1 MVTKADAPAAP
12 QPGGGVDFLVSY
24 IETDEEWA
32 AWIAWQLEEAGF
44 RVRFEAWDLSV
55 GMHRTG
61 EQHRALVEAKRIVA
75 VVSASYLASKR
86 KAPEWQAALA
96 ESLPGDRPK
105 LLPIRVED
113 FSLQGLLLDRVS
125 ADLFG
130 IDETTARERLLAA
143 VHGAKKPEYVPA
155 FPGKPDIGVG
165 RKAPYFPGQYQE
177 RGSAWP
183 PGRSPFP
190 GLAAFDASLAAVFRG
205 RDADIRR
212 LVDTLTSP
220 AGDST
225 GLVAVVGQSG
235 CGKSSLVAAGLV
247 PTVTEDPYHWLVVPS
262 LAPGNR
268 PLVALADALAEVA
281 RDHGLNWDRKQLT
294 SQLTEPG
301 AIAEVT
307 RELLA
312 AARPAPRLLIV
323 IDQAEELLVRASP
336 NSRKEFLAV
345 LAAASA
351 GLVRVVAT
359 VRSEYLGRLVEEAA
373 QVGLPV
379 RTEAILPLT
388 QEMLR
393 LVVSEPARLAGL
405 TIDDQLVARL
415 VTDTGD
421 GQALPLLAFI
431 LQRLYVQACRAGTT
445 TLSDVLYETTG
456 GVRSALI
463 EHANVALD
471 KAATAT
477 GRSRDEVLDGLLQ
490 LVSVDTDGRPTRHR
504 LPLDGLND
512 RIHSTLAPFIAHRLL
527 TVDAAPG
534 GPATIDIAHE
544 RLLADWSSL
553 ATAIDQRSD
562 QLRLRSQADTAAADW
577 DYYGRPLKRL
587 WSLPLAGEALATF
600 NSDDLTPITHA
611 FLIDSCRQGRRV
623 RTRNWTVVV
632 GLLVV
637 LIVLAVY
644 GLQMRDTAEERDR
657 ARIADQLLVRADS
670 IRVKDPALA
679 LRLVVAAYDVGPRS
693 HRDRIRGNLLGIL
706 ADTPTLRTTI
716 TGHSSQVWVTA
727 FGLDGILASAANDG
741 TVLLW
746 DVADGVNPRQV
757 GSFSTGD
764 AGLTAMT
771 FSLNGLIAT
780 VGENGAQ
787 LWDVTDPDNP
797 QQLDASF
804 IGSADDLVFGPGG
817 VLAAVNGK
825 TVQLWDVTDPASPQ
839 RGGSL
844 TGHTDDVSTLVFGP
858 NGIIAT
864 ASWDTTVRLWDATD
878 PNHPYQRGEPLTT
891 TYGSSVTSV
900 TFGPNGILAS
910 ASDDG
915 TVRLWDVSDLDSS
928 HQVGGSLTGHTNAD
942 AKVAFG
948 SDGLLAT
955 ADERTVQLWD
965 VSDPINPH
973 QVGKP
978 LAGHT
983 DSISWLTFGPDGL
996 LATASWDTTVRLW
1009 DVSSLRQL
1017 RADVVETACQR
1028 AGGGLNEKE
1037 WDRYLSNVPYR
1048 NTCGPV
1054 HDGSK

>member
-1 MVTKADAPAAP
+1 MTEADSPTAPHA
-12 QPGGGVDFLVSY
+12 GGGVDFLVSY

-32 AWIAWQLEEAGF
+32 TWISWRLEEAGF
-44 RVRFEAWDLSV
+44 SVRVEAWDLSV

-75 VVSASYLASKR
+75 VVSAAYLASKR

-96 ESLPGDRPK
+96 EGLSGDRPK

-113 FSLQGLLLDRVS
+113 CPLSGLLFDRVS

-130 IDETTARERLLAA
+130 VDETTARERLLAA
-143 VHGAKKPEYVPA
+143 VHGAKRPERVPA
-155 FPGKPDIGVG
+155 FPGKPDIGTG
-165 RKAPYFPGQYQE
+165 RKAPYFPGQSQE
-177 RGSAWP
+177 WGSVWP

-190 GLAAFDASLAAVFRG
+190 GLAAFEASLAAVFRG
-205 RDADIRR
+205 RDADTRR

-247 PTVTEDPYHWLVVPS
+247 PTVADDPYHWLVAPS
-262 LAPGNR
+262 LAPGDR
-268 PLVALADALAEVA
+268 PLAALAEALAEVA
-281 RDHGLNWDRKQLT
+281 RDHGLDWDCKQLT
-294 SQLTEPG
+294 SQLAEPG

-307 RELLA
+307 RALLA
-312 AARPAPRLLIV
+312 AARPAPRLLVI

-336 NSRKEFLAV
+336 DSRKEFLAV
-345 LAAASA
+345 VAAASA
-351 GLVRVVAT
+351 GPVRVVAT

-421 GQALPLLAFI
+421 GQALPLLAFT
-431 LQRLYVQACRAGTT
+431 LQRLYVQARRAGTT

-477 GRSRDEVLDGLLQ
+477 GRSREEVLAGLLQ
-490 LVSVDTDGRPTRHR
+490 LVSVDADGRPTRHR
-504 LPLDGLND
+504 LPLDGLHD

-527 TVDAAPG
+527 TVDATPG

-544 RLLADWSSL
+544 RLLADWSPL

-577 DYYGRPLKRL
+577 DYHGRPPKRL
-587 WSLPLAGEALATF
+587 WSLALAGEALAIF
-600 NSDDLTPITHA
+600 NSDELTPVTHA
-611 FLIDSCRQGRRV
+611 FLIDSRRRSRRR
-623 RTRNWTVVV
+623 RTRIRAVFV
-632 GLLVV
+632 GFLVGLVV
-637 LIVLAVY
+637 LGVY
-644 GLQMRDTAEERDR
+644 GLQMRGAAEEGDR
-657 ARIADQLLVRADS
+657 ARTADQLLVRADS
-670 IRVKDPALA
+670 VRVKDPALA
-679 LRLVVAAYDVGPRS
+679 LRLAVAAYDVTPRI

-706 ADTPTLRTTI
+706 ADTPALRTTI
-716 TGHSSQVWVTA
+716 TAHSSQVWVTA
-727 FGLDGILASAANDG
+727 FGPEGILASAANDG

-746 DVADGVNPRQV
+746 NVADPAHPRQA
-757 GSFSTGD
+757 GRFFTGD
-764 AGLTAMT
+764 AGQLSTMT

-780 VGENGAQ
+780 TGENGAQ
-787 LWDVTDPDNP
+787 LLDVN
-797 QQLDASF
+797 
-804 IGSADDLVFGPGG
+804 
-817 VLAAVNGK
+817 
-825 TVQLWDVTDPASPQ
+825 DPANPR

-844 TGHTDDVSTLVFGP
+844 TGHTDDVFTLAFGP
-858 NGIIAT
+858 NGILAT
-864 ASWDTTVRLWDATD
+864 ASLDTTVRLWDVTD
-878 PNHPYQRGEPLTT
+878 LNHPHQRGEPLTT
-891 TYGSSVTSV
+891 TYNSSVTSLA
-900 TFGPNGILAS
+900 FGQDGILAS

-915 TVRLWDVSDLDSS
+915 TVRLWDVSGPDTS
-928 HQVGGSLTGHTNAD
+928 HQVGNSLTGHTNAD
-942 AKVAFG
+942 ADVAFG
-948 SDGLLAT
+948 PDNLLAT
-955 ADERTVQLWD
+955 ADESTVQIWD

-973 QVGKP
+973 QVGNP
-978 LAGHT
+978 LTGHT
-983 DSISWLTFGPDGL
+983 DPISKLAFGPDGL

-1009 DVSSLRQL
+1009 DVTSLHQL
-1017 RADVVETACQR
+1017 RTDAVEVACHR
-1028 AGGGLNEKE
+1028 AGGGLNERE
-1037 WDRYLSNVPYR
+1037 WDQYLPNEPYR
-1048 NTCGPV
+1048 NTCDPARV
-1054 HDGSK
+1054 DRK